1 MDLTALYSINYGLY
15 IISTKWM
22 DQMNGQIANT
32 VFQITS
38 DPPTLGISINQ
49 QNLTHSLISQSQK
62 FTVSVLDKEAPMT
75 LIGQFGFK
83 SGREM
88 NKFENIPHIIGENG
102 LPVVTDHIVA
112 TFELDVIAQLPI
124 HTHTLFVGKITNAT
138 VLSKIEPMTYAYYHQ
153 VKKGLTPKNAAT
165 YQPTPETNPIK
176 TTGGDKMSK
185 YRCLICGYEYDPAVG
200 DIDGG
205 IQPGT
210 PFEEIPDSW
219 VCPICGASKDQF
231 EKVA

>member
-15 IISTKWM
+15 IVSSKWM

-32 VFQITS
+32 IFQITS
-38 DPPTLGISINQ
+38 EPPTLGISINQ
-49 QNLTHSLISQSQK
+49 QNLTHSLITQSQK

-83 SGREM
+83 SGRDIH
-88 NKFENIPHIIGENG
+88 KFENVSYIIGENG

-112 TFELDVIAQLPI
+112 TFELDVVAHLPI

-138 VLSKIEPMTYAYYHQ
+138 VLSKNEPMTYAYYHQ

-165 YQPTPETNPIK
+165 YQKAPETNPIK

-231 EKVA
+231 EKIA

>member
-38 DPPTLGISINQ
+38 DPPRLGISINQ

-75 LIGQFGFK
+75 LIGPFGFK

>member
-15 IISTKWM
+15 IISSKWM

-102 LPVVTDHIVA
+102 LPIVTDHIVA

-124 HTHTLFVGKITNAT
+124 HTHTLFIGKITNAT
-138 VLSKIEPMTYAYYHQ
+138 VLSKNEPMTYAYYHQ

>member
-1 MDLTALYSINYGLY
+1 MDLTALYSISYGLY
-15 IISTKWM
+15 IVSSSYQ

-32 VFQITS
+32 IFQLTA
-38 DPPTLGISINQ
+38 DPATIGISINQ
-49 QNLTHSLISQSQK
+49 QNLTHMMISQSRK
-62 FTVSVLDKEAPMT
+62 FTISVLDQEAPMT

-83 SGREM
+83 SGKEI
-88 NKFENIPHIIGENG
+88 NKFEGIQYIMGENG
-102 LPVVTDHIVA
+102 MPVVTDHAVA
-112 TFELDVIAQLPI
+112 TFELELIAHLPI
-124 HTHTLFVGKITNAT
+124 HTHTLFIGKITNAT
-138 VLSKIEPMTYAYYHQ
+138 VLSKKEPMTYAYYHM

-165 YQPTPETNPIK
+165 YQKTPESTQEK

-185 YRCLICGYEYDPAVG
+185 YRCLICGYEYDPTLG

-210 PFEEIPDSW
+210 AFEDIPDTW

-231 EKVA
+231 EKIA

>member
-15 IISTKWM
+15 IISSKWM

-102 LPVVTDHIVA
+102 LPIVTDHIVA

-185 YRCLICGYEYDPAVG
+185 YRCLICGYVE
-200 DIDGG
+200 
-205 IQPGT
+205 T
-210 PFEEIPDSW
+210 
-219 VCPICGASKDQF
+219 
-231 EKVA
+231 

>member
-102 LPVVTDHIVA
+102 LPIVTDHIVA

>member
-1 MDLTALYSINYGLY
+1 MDLAALYSISYGLY
-15 IISTKWM
+15 IVSSSYQN
-22 DQMNGQIANT
+22 QMNGQIANT
-32 VFQITS
+32 IFQITA
-38 DPPTLGISINQ
+38 DPATIGISINQ
-49 QNLTHSLISQSQK
+49 QNLTHMMISQSRK
-62 FTVSVLDKEAPMT
+62 FTISVLEQETPMT

-83 SGREM
+83 SGREI
-88 NKFENIPHIIGENG
+88 NKFEGIQYTLGENG
-102 LPVVTDHIVA
+102 MPVVTDHAVA
-112 TFELDVIAQLPI
+112 TFELDMITHLPI

-138 VLSKIEPMTYAYYHQ
+138 VLSKKEPMTYAYYHM

-165 YQPTPETNPIK
+165 YQKTPENTQEK

-210 PFEEIPDSW
+210 AFEDIPDSW

-231 EKVA
+231 EKIA